1 MDVSQYLEIFIDE
14 TNGHLQTLSDN
25 IMQLEKEPENKDV
38 INEIFRAAH
47 SLKGMAGTMGFK
59 RMQRLTHDME
69 NVFQEIRSD
78 KMKVT
83 SSLIDVLFDC
93 LDAIDGYLE
102 NVKETSDEGTN
113 DNEAIVKELNDILA
127 GGAEESEAAPAAEP
141 EAPAQETKA
150 VTNYMDFELNNKEK
164 DDIKEAQDAGHK
176 VYAIT
181 VKIQKECLLK
191 AARAFLVFKAVE
203 DFGQIIVYRPSSQD
217 IEDEKFEDEFS
228 FFLDSEET
236 DFEKI
241 KAAANAVSEIEE
253 RKFLLQHLKAVQKK
267 KKQRSLKRQK
277 HRQRH
282 IRHRQKQHRHLQA
295 QKRRQQARANPH
307 RNRLQTVRSV

>member
-1 MDVSQYLEIFIDE
+1 MREQMTI
-14 TNGHLQTLSDN
+14 
-25 IMQLEKEPENKDV
+25 
-38 INEIFRAAH
+38 
-47 SLKGMAGTMGFK
+47 
-59 RMQRLTHDME
+59 
-69 NVFQEIRSD
+69 
-78 KMKVT
+78 
-83 SSLIDVLFDC
+83 
-93 LDAIDGYLE
+93 
-102 NVKETSDEGTN
+102 
-113 DNEAIVKELNDILA
+113 EAIVKELNDILA
-127 GGAEESEAAPAAEP
+127 GGAEESEAVPAAEP

-236 DFEKI
+236 GFEKT
-241 KAAANAVSEIEE
+241 KQQQM
-253 RKFLLQHLKAVQKK
+253 LYQK
-267 KKQRSLKRQK
+267 
-277 HRQRH
+277 
-282 IRHRQKQHRHLQA
+282 
-295 QKRRQQARANPH
+295 
-307 RNRLQTVRSV
+307 

>member
-241 KAAANAVSEIEE
+241 KAAGYKNVVLRPLMVVAGDHANNDMAGDDDDSWKSQFEAADAFDNIETQIAGLGEIKEIQQ
-253 RKFLLQHLKAVQKK
+253 LYVAHTKA
-267 KKQRSLKRQK
+267 
-277 HRQRH
+277 
-282 IRHRQKQHRHLQA
+282 A
-295 QKRRQQARANPH
+295 MDAE
-307 RNRLQTVRSV
+307 